1 MPELPEVETIVRGLR
16 RRVRGRTIENAEF
29 LWVRTCVGDPD
40 ATVAGLRGQRIAELR
55 RWGKYI
61 VFDLERKREKSVL
74 VVHLRMTGNFL
85 VNAEPGPW
93 TRAVLH
99 LDRGKTLV
107 FHDIR
112 KFGRFEWARDI
123 PPRLRELGPEPLEIG
138 FEDFH
143 RRLRRRSAQAKAVL
157 LDQEFLRGLG
167 NIYCD
172 EALFRSRIHP
182 KANAARIGPTRAR
195 RLHAAIQ
202 DVLRDS
208 IEQGGTT
215 VMNYVD
221 SEGSQGY
228 FQLSTLV
235 YGKAG
240 EACTACGAP
249 IRRAVIAGRSTHFC
263 SSCQRR

>member
-16 RRVRGRTIENAEF
+16 KRVAGRVIENAEF
-29 LWVRTCVGDPD
+29 FWARTCVGDPD
-40 ATVAGLRGQRIAELR
+40 AAVARLRGQRIDGLR

-61 VFDLERKREKSVL
+61 VFDLERGGESSVL

-85 VNAEPGPW
+85 MNDEIGPW

-99 LDRGKTLV
+99 LDGGTTLV

-112 KFGRFEWARDI
+112 KFGRFEWSPDI
-123 PPRLRELGPEPLEIG
+123 PARLRELGPEPLEIS
-138 FEDFH
+138 FEDFQL
-143 RRLRRRSAQAKAVL
+143 RLRKKASQVKATL
-157 LDQEFLRGLG
+157 LNQEFLRGLG

-172 EALFRSRIHP
+172 EALFRSKIHP
-182 KANAARIGPTRAR
+182 KTSTAKIGQVRAR

-202 DVLRDS
+202 DVLRDA

-228 FQLSTLV
+228 FQLKTFV
-235 YGKAG
+235 YGKTG
-240 EACTACGAP
+240 EACKVCGSP
-249 IRRAVIAGRSTHFC
+249 IRRTVIASRSTHFC
-263 SSCQRR
+263 AKCQKR